1 MSRQFDWILQDFGA
15 AAGALGTG
23 APALVTPPHQHQ
35 APALDHQYHGEGP
48 YLSTATGP
56 SAPASPL
63 VPPLGGGA
71 AASGAARSRSS
82 GLVGS
87 AAGPAALVVLV
98 TEDADFIA
106 DVRRLQHGGVPVV
119 LAVRARGRGR
129 PAGASHGGASTRR
142 SGSSPTPTRRVLLD
156 GKPISVGTEGAQAR
170 AIARA
175 RAEGRLAVTV
185 TVGVA
190 ESGQEAAEE
199 GGTGL

>member
-1 MSRQFDWILQDFGA
+1 M
-15 AAGALGTG
+15 
-23 APALVTPPHQHQ
+23 
-35 APALDHQYHGEGP
+35 
-48 YLSTATGP
+48 
-56 SAPASPL
+56 
-63 VPPLGGGA
+63 
-71 AASGAARSRSS
+71 
-82 GLVGS
+82 GS

-98 TEDADFIA
+98 TQDADFIA

-129 PAGASHGGASTRR
+129 PAGASHGGASTR

-190 ESGQEAAEE
+190 EPGQEAADE